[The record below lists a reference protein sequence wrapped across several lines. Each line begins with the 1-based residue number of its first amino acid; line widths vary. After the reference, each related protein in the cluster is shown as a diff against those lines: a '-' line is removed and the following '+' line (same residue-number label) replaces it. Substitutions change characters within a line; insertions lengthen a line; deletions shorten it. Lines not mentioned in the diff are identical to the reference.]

1 MLHKRDGCGTSARP
15 QIQILPGT
23 LNLTVPIQLDS
34 HDAALVAVVRT
45 AIRTAV
51 AEANMPSAVA
61 KRITSEA
68 VRHRNRGRAAAIKRH
83 PFQGFCEAS
92 GLRLSDSDKVLD
104 ELEPEKGYAGKLRWV
119 CPKANN
125 SGKRTCGGC

>member
-1 MLHKRDGCGTSARP
+1 
-15 QIQILPGT
+15 
-23 LNLTVPIQLDS
+23 VPIQLDD

-61 KRITSEA
+61 KRITTEA
-68 VRHRNRGRAAAIKRH
+68 VRQRNHGRSAAIKRH
-83 PFQGFCEAS
+83 PFRGICEAS
-92 GLRLSDSDKVLD
+92 GLPLSDSDKVLD
-104 ELEPEKGYAGKLRWV
+104 ELEPEKGYVGEVRWV

-125 SGKRTCGGC
+125 SGKRSCGGC